1 MINHIG
7 RKSHLS
13 IHPLVRHIDPPQCP
27 KHFPNLSQHHSEF
40 FHVVDSVGGEGIE
53 GEHGH
58 GLCIYGIWHVE
69 EVGGG
74 GGRGALCLS
83 CCCCRHS
90 SLCTNLHQQQ
100 VFHNQAPTYEFSAS
114 LNRRSPHLEGCNHVF
129 KILIR
134 CHYVEPYQVLP
145 ERGFMLS
152 QL

>member
-74 GGRGALCLS
+74 RGGKGCIVFELLLLS
-83 CCCCRHS
+83 S
-90 SLCTNLHQQQ
+90 FIIVYEL
-100 VFHNQAPTYEFSAS
+100 APRAGFSQP
-114 LNRRSPHLEGCNHVF
+114 SPHLRVF
-129 KILIR
+129 SFIESEIPPFGGVQPRL
-134 CHYVEPYQVLP
+134 
-145 ERGFMLS
+145 
-152 QL
+152 